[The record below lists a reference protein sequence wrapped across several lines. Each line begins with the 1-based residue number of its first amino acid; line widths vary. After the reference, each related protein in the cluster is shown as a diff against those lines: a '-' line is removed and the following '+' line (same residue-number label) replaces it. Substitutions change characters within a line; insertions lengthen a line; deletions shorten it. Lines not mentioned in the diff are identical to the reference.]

1 MPGYNPMPNNGKIVK
16 EILDT
21 ANSPVAK
28 MRLYS
33 TGVAP
38 NNLLDNGE
46 AIAGQK
52 SCLACGNC
60 IDACPV
66 VLREADK
73 IDFQADRNSLHLEEV
88 VGDSCIRCYN
98 CVKACPQ
105 VDRPIK
111 MMAVR
116 NRLTETVLHWWMA
129 AAYIL
134 TATTGI
140 LLYHFRGEWD
150 PAGLFSFLVIWSHRT
165 GAIMWLATPFL
176 FFFIDRGHFI
186 RTIRGI
192 SSFGSKDFAWWKDR
206 FKFWFGG
213 GQRNFEGEYNSGQKT
228 WYYLLFGAMLIMGVT
243 GLWRWIAGPSI
254 DPDVL
259 DVIRTIHVFCA
270 YFIDV
275 SFVYHFGR
283 KAFFR
288 LYRRTRHVVRD
299 SWSVN

>member
-1 MPGYNPMPNNGKIVK
+1 MPNNGKIVK

-21 ANSPVAK
+21 ASSPVAK

-33 TGVAP
+33 GGVAP

-46 AIAGQK
+46 LVAGQK

-116 NRLTETVLHWWMA
+116 NRLPEMVFHWWMVV
-129 AAYIL
+129 AYVMA
-134 TATTGI
+134 ATTGI

-150 PAGLFSFLVIWSHRT
+150 PAGWFSFLVIWAHKT
-165 GAIMWLATPFL
+165 GAAMWLLTPFL
-176 FFFIDRGHFI
+176 FLFLDRSHFV

-192 SSFGSKDFAWWKDR
+192 SSFGPADLDWWKAR

-228 WYYLLFGAMLIMGVT
+228 WYYALFGAMLIMGVT

-254 DPDVL
+254 SPDTL
-259 DVIRTIHVFCA
+259 DIIRTIHVFCA
-270 YFIDV
+270 YFIDISV
-275 SFVYHFGR
+275 LYHLGR
-283 KAFFR
+283 KFFFR
-288 LYRRTRHVVRD
+288 LYRRTRHIVRD
-299 SWSVN
+299 SLSAN